1 MGTLLVVLITNLL
14 LTFPAESQTK
24 TPDSGVQALM
34 ARANAGDTAAQVEL
48 GRAYED
54 GKGVQQDD
62 EMAAQ
67 WFRKAAD
74 HGDARAQNSLGVMY
88 ALGRGVERNKEES
101 VRWYRKAAKGGL
113 SEGFYNLAI
122 SYFNGEGVTEDMPEA
137 YAYMMLAKSRGNADA
152 DEALQHITAELH
164 DRVGLAKFKLAG
176 LYEKGDEVPQDYAAA
191 AKLYRELVSVAPQH
205 SFEYGM
211 SEFKL
216 CELYAA
222 GKGVSKDLVEAKND
236 CKLAAKNGV
245 QFANVVLG
253 RMAKQG
259 LGGSPDPKEA
269 ADWYRIAAADGLRD
283 GFMELGEMKLASSS
297 HDDIKEAYAWFYL
310 ARMVKIPEADAHLQK
325 AAAQLS
331 PKEIASAEKGA
342 EEWRHRPS
350 WERSKKMRIR

>member
-14 LTFPAESQTK
+14 LTFPAASQTK

-62 EMAAQ
+62 EMAVQ

-74 HGDARAQNSLGVMY
+74 QGDARAQNSLGVMY

-137 YAYMMLAKSRGNADA
+137 YAYMMLAKSRGNPQA
-152 DEALQHITAELH
+152 DEGLQHITAELH
-164 DRVGLAKFKLAG
+164 DRVELAKFKLAG

-222 GKGVSKDLVEAKND
+222 GKGVSKDLVEAKNN

-245 QFANVVLG
+245 EFANVVLG

-310 ARMVKIPEADAHLQK
+310 ARMLKIPEADAQLQK

-331 PKEIASAEKGA
+331 PKEITAAEKGA

-350 WERSKKMRIR
+350 WERSKKMKIR